1 MNKKK
6 LIVILGP
13 TAVGK
18 TDISIEVANEL
29 KCEIIS
35 CDSRQFYKE
44 ISIGT
49 AKPSDEQ
56 LSLIKHHFINNI
68 SIHDYYNVSM
78 FEFEVLEKLETLFKT
93 SDYAVMVGGSG
104 LYIDAVC
111 EGIDDLPNIDI
122 ELRNS
127 LISRLD
133 KEGVESLRLELKNL
147 DPEYYKIVDLRNK
160 NRILRA
166 VEVSLMTGKPY
177 SSFRKKTV
185 KDRDF
190 EIIKIGLN
198 IDREI
203 LYDKV
208 NKRVDLMIDAGL
220 IEEAEENIKNRNFNA
235 LNTVGYKE
243 LFDYF
248 DGNSTKE
255 KAVELIKRNT
265 RHYAKKQI
273 SWFNR
278 YTNIKWNK
286 PTELNIILKEITK

>member
-220 IEEAEENIKNRNFNA
+220 IEEAEENIKNRNLNA

-286 PTELNIILKEITK
+286 PTELNTILKEITK